1 MTSSMGGP
9 PSLAERKRQLVRDE
23 LAEVAMKLFAARG
36 FDATTIEAITEAA
49 GVSRRTF
56 FRYFEA
62 KEDVIIEFL
71 DELGVRLCADLAAR
85 PQDEPPGVAIR
96 GGMDVFLDAFREH
109 PEKSL
114 VLARMTL
121 ETPPLRARYLDRL
134 DGWRACLTTEL
145 AARARVDPAD
155 DMGPALAAAV
165 ALAAFDTAMIR
176 WIRDGGGDLGELVD
190 QAFARCADAL
200 R

>member
-1 MTSSMGGP
+1 MTSSLDGP
-9 PSLAERKRQLVRDE
+9 PTLAERKRKLVRDE
-23 LAEVAMKLFAARG
+23 LAEVAMKLFAANG
-36 FDATTIEAITEAA
+36 FDATTIEAIADAA

-71 DELGVRLCADLAAR
+71 DELGVRLSADLAAR
-85 PQDEPPGVAIR
+85 PADEPPRVAIR
-96 GGMDVFLDAFREH
+96 AALSVFLDAFREH

-114 VLARMTL
+114 VLAGMVL
-121 ETPPLRARYLDRL
+121 DTPPLRARFLDRL
-134 DGWRACLTTEL
+134 DGWRVCLTAEL
-145 AARARVDPAD
+145 VARASVDPAE

-176 WIRDGGGDLGELVD
+176 WIGNGGGDLGELVD
-190 QAFARCADAL
+190 QAFARCAAAL
-200 R
+200 G